1 MMNVR
6 QFTNLL
12 PQPVRFGLRRR
23 FFSGSNETCPL
34 CLNSVSAYHGHG
46 GGHAVLDER
55 KVVGGMR
62 READRCPICHACDRV
77 RMMMLY
83 LEQRTMVG
91 QQRMRILHVAPDYGL
106 YLWLKRQPAIDY
118 ICTDIDAKRYR
129 HMAELQT
136 ADLTKLPFDT
146 DDFDLVICSHVL
158 EHVPDDAAAFSEIE
172 RVLKPGGQ
180 ALLLT
185 PYAMDGKPTDE
196 EPTINDTAEME
207 RRFGQ
212 ADHVRLYSRDDFL
225 KRMQAAGLGTTLFE
239 PFVEMPERAEELSLN
254 PLEALPVGEKVQTR
268 AAAIA

>member
-1 MMNVR
+1 MINVR

-23 FFSGSNETCPL
+23 LFAGSNQTCPL
-34 CLNSVSAYHGHG
+34 CENSVKAFHGHG

-83 LEQRTMVG
+83 IESHTAVG
-91 QQRMRILHVAPDYGL
+91 QQRTRILHVAPDYGL

-118 ICTDIDAKRYR
+118 ICTDIDAQRYR

-136 ADLTKLPFDT
+136 ADLTKLPFPE

-158 EHVPDDAAAFSEIE
+158 EHVPDDAAAFSEIA

-196 EPTINDTAEME
+196 EPTISDTVEME

-212 ADHVRLYSRDDFL
+212 ADHVRLYNRDDFL
-225 KRMQAAGLGTTLFE
+225 ARMATAGLGSRLFE
-239 PFVEMPERAEELSLN
+239 PFSEMPDRAEELSLN
-254 PLEALPVGEKVQTR
+254 PLEALPIGMKASG
-268 AAAIA
+268 AASRH